1 MAFPR
6 HKSQY
11 AYLSPFLSNQHVSLK
26 GQKFKDRHSC
36 CKVSLFLN
44 HVCFFIIYY
53 CCCYC
58 KLANFNLSSCRSL
71 KTYKCTT
78 CRTFFKTFN
87 ELVECEAKHRLAA
100 KKFGNTEKVGNN
112 GKSGNTEKVGNNG
125 KGGGGGG
132 QRSN

>member
-1 MAFPR
+1 MF
-6 HKSQY
+6 
-11 AYLSPFLSNQHVSLK
+11 V
-26 GQKFKDRHSC
+26 
-36 CKVSLFLN
+36 
-44 HVCFFIIYY
+44 FFIIYY

-78 CRTFFKTFN
+78 CRTVFETFN
-87 ELVECEAKHRLAA
+87 ELVKCEAKHRLAA
-100 KKFGNTEKVGNN
+100 KKVGKN